1 MCGVVECGFPIK
13 NDFFLPTIKY
23 KQFLDNIL
31 LCTKIKYHYYFLLSI
46 KLWRNTMLCVVL
58 DIDNFVLIL

>member
-23 KQFLDNIL
+23 KQFLDNML
-31 LCTKIKYHYYFLLSI
+31 LYIYKYKISLLLLAFYQI
-46 KLWRNTMLCVVL
+46 IEKQYAMRWV
-58 DIDNFVLIL
+58 

>member
-31 LCTKIKYHYYFLLSI
+31 RHIKMKYKYYFLLSI
-46 KLWRNTMLCVVL
+46 KL
-58 DIDNFVLIL
+58 